1 MKNQFIPETQAEI
14 NRIINK
20 IQKWENLFELKTEL
34 YFNGWAIFL
43 REKNLYPRY
52 IIIFKSY
59 DTNHYSIKS
68 FEIHLINYH
77 KEEYKEL
84 YSNDQIEDSN
94 SMLEELKEVIYGKDL
109 IKSASEIYKNAFIK

>member
-1 MKNQFIPETQAEI
+1 MKNHFIPETQAEI

-59 DTNHYSIKS
+59 DTTHYSIKS

-94 SMLEELKEVIYGKDL
+94 SMLKELKEIIYGKDL